1 MSLCRTANL
10 LEIHQGP
17 GAWGGCPKGWKSLP
31 DMNLESSL
39 VSFNPSENHYS
50 LVNFLKETLSHSG
63 TKSRRIET
71 SEFVL
76 YAYNLRGE
84 RTVLAFCYLVNIE
97 PILLKYTSLP
107 YSLPLGLSSF
117 FLCWQHS
124 LIMLNTHILSL
135 LLFEFWQMWTRTRTT
150 ITQCKMENISII
162 LEKSPMPL
170 SNHQTLF

>member
-17 GAWGGCPKGWKSLP
+17 GVWGGCPKGWKFLP

-39 VSFNPSENHYS
+39 ASFYPSENHYS
-50 LVNFLKETLSHSG
+50 LVNFLKETLSRSG
-63 TKSRRIET
+63 TKSHRIET

-107 YSLPLGLSSF
+107 CSLPLGLSSF
-117 FLCWQHS
+117 LLC
-124 LIMLNTHILSL
+124 
-135 LLFEFWQMWTRTRTT
+135 
-150 ITQCKMENISII
+150 
-162 LEKSPMPL
+162 
-170 SNHQTLF
+170 